1 VGRRLCCPVLSWA
14 CGRTL
19 RPWARRCDAAWVS
32 DTTHPLLP
40 AATPLLHDDGRVQV
54 GGTDA
59 TDGLLLDTGG
69 AAVTALL
76 RGLDGRR
83 AQRTVVGDA
92 AGEGHDPDL
101 VTQIL
106 DALRSAGILVDLDP
120 ADLLAAD
127 AGPAAAA
134 RAAPELPAA
143 LTRPGGWRARR
154 QAVVVVEGATRVGTP
169 LAAMLAASGVGRV
182 SVRDPGLTA
191 AGDAVVGGLTAADE
205 GRPRSLAAADAVRRA
220 SPLTDLRPLPSHA
233 AADLVV
239 LARPWAAS
247 DPLVAGIHRSGVP
260 HLVATV
266 RGQTGVV
273 GPLVVPG
280 VTSCLHC
287 ADLHRR
293 DADSRWPRL
302 AAQLTAVD
310 APPSGSTITCL
321 LTAATAALQVLA
333 HLDGTAAPGALEATI
348 ELRPPHLAPRVRR
361 WPAHP
366 ACPCRASHGLPISRP
381 PVPPVVRAGAP
392 APTPVST
399 TDPRQGTMGR

>member
-1 VGRRLCCPVLSWA
+1 
-14 CGRTL
+14 
-19 RPWARRCDAAWVS
+19 VS
-32 DTTHPLLP
+32 DTVHPLLP
-40 AATPLLHDDGRVQV
+40 AATPLLRDGDAAVQV
-54 GGTDA
+54 GGVDTG
-59 TDGLLLDTGG
+59 DGLLLDPDG
-69 AAVTALL
+69 AAVVALL

-83 AQRTVVGDA
+83 AQRTVLGDA
-92 AGEGHDPDL
+92 TRDGLDPG
-101 VTQIL
+101 VVAQVL
-106 DALRSAGILVDLDP
+106 DGLRATGLLVDLDA
-120 ADLLAAD
+120 ADLLATD
-127 AGPAAAA
+127 AGPGAAA
-134 RAAPELPAA
+134 RTAAELPAA

-182 SVRDPGLTA
+182 SVRDPGVTA
-191 AGDAVVGGLTAADE
+191 AGDAVVGGLSAADE

-220 SPLTDLRPLPSHA
+220 NPLTDLRPLPPDV

-247 DPLVAGIHRSGVP
+247 DPLAAGIHRSGVP

-280 VTSCLHC
+280 ATSCLHC

-293 DADSRWPRL
+293 DADPRWPRL
-302 AAQLTAVD
+302 AAQLTAGEP
-310 APPSGSTITCL
+310 PPSGATITCL
-321 LTAATAALQVLA
+321 LTAATAAMQVLA
-333 HLDGTAAPGALEATI
+333 FVDGSAAPGALEATI

-366 ACPCRASHGLPISRP
+366 ACACGAADGRP
-381 PVPPVVRAGAP
+381 ATRPGGTRPGDP
-392 APTPVST
+392 ATAPVST
-399 TDPRQGTMGR
+399 DRPRQGTMGD